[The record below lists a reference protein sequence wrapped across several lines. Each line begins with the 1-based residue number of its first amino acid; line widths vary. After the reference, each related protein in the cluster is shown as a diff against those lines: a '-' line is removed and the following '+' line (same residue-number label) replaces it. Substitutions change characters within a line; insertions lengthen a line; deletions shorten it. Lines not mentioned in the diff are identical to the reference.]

1 MAILDLFSRIPP
13 ATRGAV
19 LLTIGISIFGFT
31 DNFTLLVSDD
41 VGVGQFHASRSL
53 FAIVFV
59 FFLARVF
66 KVSVM
71 PSHWPAVLVRTAFI
85 VASMLLYF
93 AVIPMMPIA
102 EAGAGL
108 FTSPI
113 FVLLFSALLFKEA
126 IGIRRIAAVAIGTV
140 GVMLVLQP
148 QGDNFT
154 IYHILPVLAG
164 AFYAMGSIVTY
175 RYCRDE
181 SALALLMAFLVA
193 IGLAGGIYTT
203 ALTILPVS
211 PGLLAEAPFL
221 FRAWQ
226 AVDMIFWGWMVL
238 IALGAATALSLM
250 TRAYQLTQTSY
261 AVIFEYVYLISAG
274 FFSWLIWDIAPN
286 MTSIAG
292 ILMIVMAG
300 LVIIFVQ
307 IKAEAG

>member
-1 MAILDLFSRIPP
+1 
-13 ATRGAV
+13 
-19 LLTIGISIFGFT
+19 
-31 DNFTLLVSDD
+31 
-41 VGVGQFHASRSL
+41 
-53 FAIVFV
+53 
-59 FFLARVF
+59 
-66 KVSVM
+66 
-71 PSHWPAVLVRTAFI
+71 
-85 VASMLLYF
+85 
-93 AVIPMMPIA
+93 
-102 EAGAGL
+102 
-108 FTSPI
+108 
-113 FVLLFSALLFKEA
+113 
-126 IGIRRIAAVAIGTV
+126 
-140 GVMLVLQP
+140 
-148 QGDNFT
+148 
-154 IYHILPVLAG
+154 
-164 AFYAMGSIVTY
+164 
-175 RYCRDE
+175 
-181 SALALLMAFLVA
+181 MAFLVA

-300 LVIIFVQ
+300 LVIIFAQ